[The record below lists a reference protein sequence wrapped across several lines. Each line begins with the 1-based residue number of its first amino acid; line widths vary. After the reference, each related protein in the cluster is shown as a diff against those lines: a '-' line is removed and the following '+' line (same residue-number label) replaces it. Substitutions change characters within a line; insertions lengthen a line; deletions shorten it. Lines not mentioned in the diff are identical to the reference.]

1 MKGTKRF
8 AAALTAVFTASALV
22 MSASAAAHNY
32 RGDINRDD
40 KVDGTDVVY
49 LQKYIANKS
58 YISDKNLVYAD
69 VNGDGNI
76 NVIDLIL
83 LKRLA
88 NNKATPEEVAVTTPA
103 VTTVVTTTSTTSST
117 AAPTKVSTS
126 ETTKATMTITTTAKA
141 TTAATTKATTKATTT
156 TTTTKATTKAT
167 TTTTTTKATTKATT
181 TTTTTK
187 VTTKATTTTT
197 TTTTKATTASTTK
210 ATTLATV
217 NNGRNSL
224 AAESADRGWIVLGG
238 DASQCDYVSNASD
251 FLPGSVRMPA
261 ITGDGTYIAE
271 FYITDEALAEHDGG
285 ITYAS
290 LDILKG
296 GTWSAYSMEEKP
308 NLKVTVT
315 GAIIDGR
322 NVDVSGLTQKSGAA
336 SVHIES
342 ILGMCNSVNLEFKVE
357 GFNDTAVSTSVSS
370 ETTTT
375 TTTTTTSAQS
385 GGQNKVAATNVVRG
399 NITLGGNA
407 SDCDYVKNIND
418 FVNGSVEMP
427 EISGSGT
434 YTAKFT
440 LKNPQG
446 IYYAMLDVLKPNS
459 YDCYTQQDSGYVSV
473 KVKSAKV
480 NGEQV
485 AQSKIDG
492 LEESTYFSHV
502 NITDL
507 FFDNYN
513 PINIESLEITFEVS
527 APSASGSSSG
537 SSGSDSKAPSS
548 GSANIAGTDKN
559 RLTISGSVFGWGT
572 TNYTESEYASQL
584 GSGSIIPEITGDGT
598 YTITVYTDKSY
609 SAVSSNFEVRAMN
622 GSGKKEITKAN
633 YPNLTMEYIGMTADG
648 EAIEPGQVND
658 YNWGNDSTG
667 FNIYNPFMSK
677 GVNNFFTVTV
687 KISGLDG

>member
-1 MKGTKRF
+1 
-8 AAALTAVFTASALV
+8 
-22 MSASAAAHNY
+22 
-32 RGDINRDD
+32 
-40 KVDGTDVVY
+40 
-49 LQKYIANKS
+49 
-58 YISDKNLVYAD
+58 
-69 VNGDGNI
+69 
-76 NVIDLIL
+76 
-83 LKRLA
+83 
-88 NNKATPEEVAVTTPA
+88 
-103 VTTVVTTTSTTSST
+103 
-117 AAPTKVSTS
+117 
-126 ETTKATMTITTTAKA
+126 
-141 TTAATTKATTKATTT
+141 
-156 TTTTKATTKAT
+156 
-167 TTTTTTKATTKATT
+167 
-181 TTTTTK
+181 
-187 VTTKATTTTT
+187 
-197 TTTTKATTASTTK
+197 
-210 ATTLATV
+210 
-217 NNGRNSL
+217 
-224 AAESADRGWIVLGG
+224 
-238 DASQCDYVSNASD
+238 
-251 FLPGSVRMPA
+251 MPA

-322 NVDVSGLTQKSGAA
+322 NVDVSGLTQNSGAA

-375 TTTTTTSAQS
+375 TTTTTLAS
-385 GGQNKVAATNVVRG
+385 GNGQNKVAATNVVRG

-407 SDCDYVKNIND
+407 ADCDYVKNIND

-537 SSGSDSKAPSS
+537 SSGSDSTAPSS

-559 RLTISGSVFGWGT
+559 RLILRGAAFGWGKV
-572 TNYTESEYASQL
+572 NYQESDYGTQL
-584 GSGSIIPEITGDGT
+584 GAGSTIPEITGDGT
-598 YTITVYTDKSY
+598 YTITIFTDQAY
-609 SAVSSNFEVRAMN
+609 GATSSDFEIRAMN
-622 GSGKKEITKAN
+622 GSGNDAIIKAN
-633 YPNLTMEYIGMTADG
+633 YPNLKLELIGITADG
-648 EAIEPGQVND
+648 TPVESTQVNE
-658 YNWGNDSTG
+658 YNWGSDSTG
-667 FNIYNPFMSK
+667 FNVYNAFMQT
-677 GVNNFFTVTV
+677 GVENFFTVTV